1 MDIQKL
7 TTKFE
12 VRKLNES
19 DIEAVYKVMQENPL
33 YFQHCPPRATH
44 QSILDEK
51 RFCKDRRGRYSGT
64 VHSGCPVERT
74 VKRKG
79 WRKFEEGLGSIL

>member
-19 DIEAVYKVMQENPL
+19 DIEAVYKVMQDNPL
-33 YFQHCPPRATH
+33 YFKYCPPMATH
-44 QSILDEK
+44 KSILDDMK
-51 RFCKDRRGRYSGT
+51 ALRQGRLMMINIT
-64 VHSGCPVERT
+64 WDFL
-74 VKRKG
+74 RKIV
-79 WRKFEEGLGSIL
+79 W